1 VERSDGM
8 EQLRTVRLSDGTD
21 HVIAQPEPAYALNGE
36 TSPEW
41 DTDVARFGYSSL
53 VRPPS
58 SIDYD
63 LERAERTI
71 VKETTVGGGFH
82 PDGYHTQRL
91 WAEAGDGARVPLSV
105 VCRHGQALDGSAPC
119 LLYGY
124 GSYEIPIDPA
134 FSLSRL
140 NLLERGFVFA
150 IAHVRGG
157 GEMGRP
163 WYEDGRLMHK
173 TNTFGDFIACAE
185 RLVADGWTSPDRLA
199 IRGASAGGLLMG
211 AVVNLRPDLFRAV
224 VAEVPF
230 VDVVTTMSDEA
241 LPLTVTEWEEW
252 GNPRDDAAAYAYM
265 KAYSPYD
272 NVHPAAYPSMYVTA
286 GVNDPRVGYWEPAKW
301 VAKLRASKTDDNPL
315 VLRTEMGSGHQ
326 GPSGR
331 YDAWRDE
338 ARVQAFILAALGVE
352 S

>member
-1 VERSDGM
+1 
-8 EQLRTVRLSDGTD
+8 
-21 HVIAQPEPAYALNGE
+21 
-36 TSPEW
+36 
-41 DTDVARFGYSSL
+41 
-53 VRPPS
+53 
-58 SIDYD
+58 
-63 LERAERTI
+63 
-71 VKETTVGGGFH
+71 
-82 PDGYHTQRL
+82 
-91 WAEAGDGARVPLSV
+91 
-105 VCRHGQALDGSAPC
+105 
-119 LLYGY
+119 
-124 GSYEIPIDPA
+124 
-134 FSLSRL
+134 
-140 NLLERGFVFA
+140 
-150 IAHVRGG
+150 
-157 GEMGRP
+157 
-163 WYEDGRLMHK
+163 
-173 TNTFGDFIACAE
+173 
-185 RLVADGWTSPDRLA
+185 
-199 IRGASAGGLLMG
+199 MG

-352 S
+352 RRPRAAVAGVRP